1 MQAFLDRRGASQARA
16 RRVLARLRAWG
27 YLDDETFALRWARE
41 RVACRPMGR
50 ARLEAELAA
59 KGFDAGT
66 TARTLDAIYGDRR
79 EADMAEALLGRTSAP
94 RARSAAQQAALLR
107 RHGFSEDTI
116 EQVMGMEGSW

>member
-1 MQAFLDRRGASQARA
+1 
-16 RRVLARLRAWG
+16 
-27 YLDDETFALRWARE
+27 
-41 RVACRPMGR
+41 MGR

-66 TARTLDAIYGDRR
+66 TARTLDAVYGDRR
-79 EADMAEALLGRTSAP
+79 EADMAEALLGRTSAR

-116 EQVMGMEGSW
+116 EQMMGTEGSW